1 MSILLNVIFL
11 SQVLL
16 LTVLVI
22 SRNPARLPGFEK
34 ARNQSLD
41 KTIILLVV
49 SLIITLFAF
58 KCR

>member
-1 MSILLNVIFL
+1 MSILLNIVFL
-11 SQVLL
+11 SQALL
-16 LTVLVI
+16 LTILII

-41 KTIILLVV
+41 KTIILLVI
-49 SLIITLFAF
+49 SLIIVMFGF

>member
-16 LTVLVI
+16 LTILII
-22 SRNPARLPGFEK
+22 SRNPARLPGFER

-41 KTIILLVV
+41 KTIILIVV
-49 SLIITLFAF
+49 SLIITLFTF

>member
-1 MSILLNVIFL
+1 MSILLNIIFF
-11 SQVLL
+11 SQALL
-16 LTVLVI
+16 LAILII

-41 KTIILLVV
+41 KTIGLVV
-49 SLIITLFAF
+49 LSLILVIFAF

>member
-1 MSILLNVIFL
+1 MSIVLNIIFL
-11 SQVLL
+11 SQALL
-16 LTVLVI
+16 LTILII

-41 KTIILLVV
+41 KTIIVV
-49 SLIITLFAF
+49 VISLIIVMFGF